1 VLASFFVKIGMLG
14 FRQGALSMM
23 AWLVIAGIPPFALF
37 WLKANLFLIL
47 APQGLFLRV

>member
-1 VLASFFVKIGMLG
+1 MLG